1 MSLSVRLT
9 RNFRPAADSAAFALH
24 VEFTAARGITVLF
37 GPSGAGKSL
46 TLNCIAGFEKPD
58 SGRVMLGDRILFDA
72 EARVNL
78 RPRDRHCGYVFQSH
92 ALFPHMTVRENL
104 MFVAERHPRL
114 ERHRL
119 VTEMLERFGLTEMA
133 GRKPANLSGGQNQ
146 RCSIARTLITSPRA
160 LLLDEPAAGL
170 DVSLRSELS
179 DVLKQVR
186 DNLDIPL
193 LLITHD
199 ADDAMMLA
207 DHVLVYSNGEIVQRG
222 SADSIRTH
230 PASADVARMFGPT
243 NVLDAEILA
252 LDPGRNSSRVR
263 INGTELNARYLPGHF
278 RGDRIRSCMAR
289 AVRTAWSFVWNECW
303 RAPTSLN
310 SASHRNS
317 LSSRRATIGRSS
329 AMDASGTSNSL
340 RIRCGRWERRD
351 PLRHHRQ
358 CSVCLRRGF
367 RSGTRKGALGRGAYA
382 AYVGHS
388 SRGCAG
394 GPRACERS
402 RGYRDCL

>member
-9 RNFRPAADSAAFALH
+9 RKFRPAADSAGFALH
-24 VEFTAARGITVLF
+24 VEFTADRGITVLF

-58 SGRVMLGDRILFDA
+58 SGRIMLGDRILFDA

-104 MFVAERHPRL
+104 MFAAERHPRL

-119 VTEMLERFGLTEMA
+119 VTEMLERFALTEMA

-146 RCSIARTLITSPRA
+146 RCSIARALITSPRA

-186 DNLDIPL
+186 EDLEIPL
-193 LLITHD
+193 LLVTHD
-199 ADDAMMLA
+199 VDDAMTLA
-207 DHVLVYSNGEIVQRG
+207 DQVLVYTDGGIVQRG

-230 PASADVARMFGPT
+230 PANADVARMFGPT

-278 RGDRIRSCMAR
+278 RGDRIRMNAR
-289 AVRTAWSFVWNECW
+289 ADELIVHGSRGENRMELRLERMLA
-303 RAPTSLN
+303 RANFIELRFTPELVVF
-310 SASHRNS
+310 APRHDWEKFRD
-317 LSSRRATIGRSS
+317 GREWYVEFPP
-329 AMDASGTSNSL
+329 DSL
-340 RIRCGRWERRD
+340 R
-351 PLRHHRQ
+351 PL
-358 CSVCLRRGF
+358 GE
-367 RSGTRKGALGRGAYA
+367 A
-382 AYVGHS
+382 
-388 SRGCAG
+388 
-394 GPRACERS
+394 
-402 RGYRDCL
+402 